1 MEVSMRTLRSL
12 LAGSL
17 VVVMALPA
25 RALGQ
30 QHAVDPAEIAKA
42 VAQHAATEQADRAA
56 IRDALARPD
65 VRSLAA
71 KAGVDLGRLTK
82 GVDTLSAADLARAA
96 TAARDLNEPLVGGAS
111 ITLSTTTII
120 IGLLLLLLIIVAVD
134 C

>member
-17 VVVMALPA
+17 IVVMALPA
-25 RALGQ
+25 RAVGQ

-42 VAQHAATEQADRAA
+42 VARHAATEQADRAA
-56 IRDALARPD
+56 IREALARPE

-71 KAGVDLGRLTK
+71 RAGVDPGRLAS
-82 GVDTLSAADLARAA
+82 GLDTLTAPDLARAA
-96 TAARDLNEPLVGGAS
+96 TAARDVNEALVGGAS
-111 ITLSTTTII
+111 ITISTTTII

-134 C
+134 